1 MNELVSEAGPAIPE
15 PMASVIV
22 PVLSGERTLERCLR
36 SVLQQSMTELELIV
50 IDDGSTDGTRRVAE
64 EIDDAR
70 LVLLSQPNAGVSA
83 ARNVGIARARGPLV
97 VFLDADDEVEADWPS
112 RLVAPF
118 VDPSVGLVCCG
129 GVYFDESNGSRVL
142 LPSRSGGL
150 LDDFVVLF
158 MAGAFMVRS
167 DVLASAGNYAP
178 LSYGENLDLG
188 YRITQI
194 LRGRRLSAV

>member
-1 MNELVSEAGPAIPE
+1 
-15 PMASVIV
+15 MASVIV

-97 VFLDADDEVEADWPS
+97 VFLDADDEVEADWLS